1 MIGELK
7 QIGVF
12 TIPIAI
18 SAVEGQDW
26 VTLEAL
32 VDTGA
37 SICALPTSLL
47 QRLDVRPMAKYEFE
61 FGQGEVRQMDIG
73 QMWVRI
79 EDREIITQV
88 MFNDEG
94 TEPLLGAMA
103 LEGTFLGVDPV
114 RQELVPIRGRS

>member
-73 QMWVRI
+73 QMWVRV
-79 EDREIITQV
+79 EDRAIITQV

-103 LEGTFLGVDPV
+103 LEGTFLGADPV